1 MTLFDGV
8 TVAIEVDLIA
18 RFRLCVIG
26 VLLMGEPVH
35 WEKSLQIIT
44 DILLTNGE
52 PNKLH
57 QNVSASQIPVVAV
70 NTDYLW
76 MSEAPNARCVYSQ
89 YFPIYIF

>member
-1 MTLFDGV
+1 MV
-8 TVAIEVDLIA
+8 VKVDLTA
-18 RFRLCVIG
+18 GCGSYVLG

-35 WEKSLQIIT
+35 WEKSFQIII

-57 QNVSASQIPVVAV
+57 QNVSASQIPVIAV

-76 MSEAPNARCVYSQ
+76 MSEAPNARSVDSY
-89 YFPIYIF
+89 YFSIFRNQALLCI